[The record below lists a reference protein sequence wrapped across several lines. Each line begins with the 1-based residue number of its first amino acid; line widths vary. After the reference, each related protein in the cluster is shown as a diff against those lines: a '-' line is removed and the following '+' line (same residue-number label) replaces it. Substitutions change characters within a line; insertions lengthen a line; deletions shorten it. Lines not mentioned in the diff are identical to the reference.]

1 VEVKLYYKSSFEFD
15 YRGFKQ
21 KIKNKRHLQKRT
33 LDEQERHLILG
44 MLSLEIKG
52 KDLTS
57 KAQQDLT
64 VNVAINN

>member
-1 VEVKLYYKSSFEFD
+1 LITEVLSKRL
-15 YRGFKQ
+15 R
-21 KIKNKRHLQKRT
+21 IKDICRT

-52 KDLTS
+52 KDLTT